1 MYLLNLSVKFE
12 TDTTWI
18 YFEFYFINYNELA
31 KIAQGAIVVNN
42 FVGRIF
48 EWNKYFITVGD
59 EIFVSMFM
67 YKFVRSFG
75 NQLQNVTKFSFKDT
89 QL

>member
-1 MYLLNLSVKFE
+1 M
-12 TDTTWI
+12 
-18 YFEFYFINYNELA
+18 A

-48 EWNKYFITVGD
+48 ECNKYFITVGD